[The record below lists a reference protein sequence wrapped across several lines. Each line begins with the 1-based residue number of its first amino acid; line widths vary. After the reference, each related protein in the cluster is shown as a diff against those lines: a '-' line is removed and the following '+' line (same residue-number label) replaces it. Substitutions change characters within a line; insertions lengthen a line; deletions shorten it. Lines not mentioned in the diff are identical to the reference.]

1 MTPRPP
7 AAVVRALRG
16 RYGVSAGGGGN
27 TIAMTTT
34 PQSPENAGDQPD
46 IAEATPTTPTPDAQ
60 DKPAH
65 VQEDNDP
72 DVQVA
77 RGDDAEGAVGQG

>member
-1 MTPRPP
+1 MSS
-7 AAVVRALRG
+7 G
-16 RYGVSAGGGGN
+16 RGGN
-27 TIAMTTT
+27 NPGMTMT
-34 PQSPENAGDQPD
+34 PQSPENAGEQPN
-46 IAEATPTTPTPDAQ
+46 ITESTPATPTPDAQ

>member
-1 MTPRPP
+1 MT
-7 AAVVRALRG
+7 
-16 RYGVSAGGGGN
+16 
-27 TIAMTTT
+27 MT
-34 PQSPENAGDQPD
+34 PQSPENAGDRPD
-46 IAEATPTTPTPDAQ
+46 VAEASPARPTPDAQ
-60 DKPAH
+60 DKPAQ

>member
-1 MTPRPP
+1 MT
-7 AAVVRALRG
+7 
-16 RYGVSAGGGGN
+16 
-27 TIAMTTT
+27 MT

-46 IAEATPTTPTPDAQ
+46 IVPAHPTGPTPDAQ

-65 VQEDNDP
+65 LPGDDDP

>member
-1 MTPRPP
+1 MT
-7 AAVVRALRG
+7 
-16 RYGVSAGGGGN
+16 
-27 TIAMTTT
+27 MT
-34 PQSPENAGDQPD
+34 PQSPENAGDRPD
-46 IAEATPTTPTPDAQ
+46 VAESVPTDPTPDAQ
-60 DKPAH
+60 DKPAQ

>member
-1 MTPRPP
+1 
-7 AAVVRALRG
+7 
-16 RYGVSAGGGGN
+16 
-27 TIAMTTT
+27 MTTT

-46 IAEATPTTPTPDAQ
+46 TAQPDTAQPDIAEAAPTTPTPNAQ

-72 DVQVA
+72 DVQAA